1 MGLNAA
7 KRLHQEAGPGEMYN
21 IPPDLQHLL
30 RACKVLIVDD
40 EACTRK
46 VIRALLIA
54 IGVEHIYD
62 ANDGPNGLEA
72 IRSVVPDLV
81 FLDWEMPG
89 MDGPAFVRTVRSPG
103 NFPVPNVPIV
113 MLTGHGERWRVV
125 EAVKLGVNEY
135 LLKPVSIKSVLDRV
149 TAVLTR
155 PRPIIHSGDYY
166 GPQPRRLSEYKPE
179 VEESLVA
186 AESRPEEC
194 EKILLLN

>member
-1 MGLNAA
+1 
-7 KRLHQEAGPGEMYN
+7 MYN
-21 IPPDLQHLL
+21 IPPHLQQLL
-30 RACKVLIVDD
+30 KGCKVLIVDD
-40 EACTRK
+40 EPCTRK

-54 IGVEHIYD
+54 IGVEHIHD
-62 ANDGPNGLEA
+62 ANDGPSGLEA
-72 IRSVVPDLV
+72 IRRVVPDIV

-89 MDGPAFVRTVRSPG
+89 MDGPAFVRKVRSPRD
-103 NFPVPNVPIV
+103 FPLANVPIV

-155 PRPIIHSGDYY
+155 PRPIIRIGDYY

-179 VEESLVA
+179 AEETRVA
-186 AESRPEEC
+186 AERRPEDV
-194 EKILLLN
+194 EKIFLQN